1 MARSCLLLQKKNVA
15 FFATHPDFVCPSP
28 EGPLPDVGSMLMM
41 YESATGRRPD
51 KIFGKPDPNIL
62 APLFKLYPKSALVMS
77 GDRLMTDKK
86 LAENAGINFILVL
99 SGEATQE
106 DLNREAVKPALVV
119 PDLGCALP

>member
-1 MARSCLLLQKKNVA
+1 
-15 FFATHPDFVCPSP
+15 
-28 EGPLPDVGSMLMM
+28 
-41 YESATGRRPD
+41 
-51 KIFGKPDPNIL
+51 
-62 APLFKLYPKSALVMS
+62 MS

-86 LAENAGINFILVL
+86 LAENAGIDFILVL